1 MTSLNRDRVV
11 TDFRKVKDLL
21 TKTFTF
27 VAWGRKGNV
36 KPMFFNKR
44 DRFLF

>member
-11 TDFRKVKDLL
+11 TDFRKVEDLL
-21 TKTFTF
+21 TKTLTF
-27 VAWGRKGNV
+27 ASCVRKVNV
-36 KPMFFNKR
+36 NPMFFNKR